1 LTNIRVIKMGEK
13 EITKAIEEN
22 QKDSFQDFVRRLFKN
37 KAALAGFTIIMILI
51 IVAIFAPLIAPYE
64 YDAQNLKFFL
74 RPPSKEHLLGTDEFG
89 RDVFSRIVYGSRISL
104 QIGFIAVGISL
115 LIGTILGA
123 LAGYYGGVID
133 YVITGI
139 TDIALS
145 FPTIL
150 LAIAF
155 VAALGPSLVNVMIA
169 VALVS
174 WCGYCRLV
182 RAEFLSLRE
191 QEFVEA
197 AVVLGMD
204 DKRIIFNHILPNS
217 AAPIIVMTTLEFPK
231 AIIVE
236 STLSFLGI
244 GVQPPTPSW
253 GSILSSGKFFLY
265 EAPWISIVPGFM
277 IMIVVMGFNL
287 FGDALRDVLDPRL
300 KE

>member
-1 LTNIRVIKMGEK
+1 MGDKGTTRAIKDK
-13 EITKAIEEN
+13 H
-22 QKDSFQDFVRRLFKN
+22 KDSFIDFVRRLFKN
-37 KAALAGFTIIMILI
+37 KAALVGFIIIMILI
-51 IVAIFAPLIAPYE
+51 IVAIFAPLIAPYK
-64 YDAQNLKFFL
+64 YDAQNLKNFL

-89 RDVFSRIVYGSRISL
+89 RDIFSRIVYGSRVSL
-104 QIGFIAVGISL
+104 QIGFIAVGLSL

-123 LAGYYGGVID
+123 LAGYYGGVVD

-169 VALVS
+169 VALIS

-217 AAPIIVMTTLEFPK
+217 IAPIIVMTTLEFPK

-244 GVQPPTPSW
+244 GVQPPRPSW
-253 GSILSSGKFFLY
+253 GSILSSGKYFLY
-265 EAPWISIVPGFM
+265 EAPWMSVFPGLM
-277 IMIVVMGFNL
+277 IMIVVLGFNL